1 MTKQRYST
9 AQERKKKWLQCQ
21 NDKPSKICG
30 LLRKGEKKK
39 KGDLLNRSRW
49 PSKLLNLIL

>member
-9 AQERKKKWLQCQ
+9 AQERKKKRLQCQ
-21 NDKPSKICG
+21 NDKPSKNLWFIKK
-30 LLRKGEKKK
+30 RKKKK
-39 KGDLLNRSRW
+39 KGDLPNRSRW